1 MVMVDKDPS
10 KATAIGTMLQAGGM
24 VSSASDNLVF
34 PYSTDP
40 GNQNPKYELIELVG
54 GTQILFFASNYMLKP
69 MQERNDPRIPCYFEP
84 GAEAYAR
91 GLGVAQNLSKAN
103 ELYKKGVREACAFY
117 GVAENDIDTYV
128 TGLPELTTVTPENAL
143 YEIHMQQWIDLM
155 DRPFE
160 EFVQWRRSGTA
171 GNEVPTLQVPED
183 ATSKELIRRWEY
195 SPEEMTANINAP
207 KESPKIWE
215 KLWFDL

>member
-1 MVMVDKDPS
+1 MRF
-10 KATAIGTMLQAGGM
+10 IC
-24 VSSASDNLVF
+24 
-34 PYSTDP
+34 
-40 GNQNPKYELIELVG
+40 
-54 GTQILFFASNYMLKP
+54 SN
-69 MQERNDPRIPCYFEP
+69 
-84 GAEAYAR
+84 G
-91 GLGVAQNLSKAN
+91 
-103 ELYKKGVREACAFY
+103 
-117 GVAENDIDTYV
+117 
-128 TGLPELTTVTPENAL
+128 
-143 YEIHMQQWIDLM
+143 LM

>member
-1 MVMVDKDPS
+1 
-10 KATAIGTMLQAGGM
+10 MLA
-24 VSSASDNLVF
+24 V
-34 PYSTDP
+34 
-40 GNQNPKYELIELVG
+40 
-54 GTQILFFASNYMLKP
+54 
-69 MQERNDPRIPCYFEP
+69 
-84 GAEAYAR
+84 
-91 GLGVAQNLSKAN
+91 LGVAQNLSKAN

-195 SPEEMTANINAP
+195 SPEEMNG
-207 KESPKIWE
+207 
-215 KLWFDL
+215 

>member
-1 MVMVDKDPS
+1 M
-10 KATAIGTMLQAGGM
+10 
-24 VSSASDNLVF
+24 NF
-34 PYSTDP
+34 
-40 GNQNPKYELIELVG
+40 
-54 GTQILFFASNYMLKP
+54 TQH
-69 MQERNDPRIPCYFEP
+69 CFE
-84 GAEAYAR
+84 R

-103 ELYKKGVREACAFY
+103 ELYKKGIREACAFY
-117 GVAENDIDTYV
+117 GVAEADIDTYV
-128 TGLPELTTVTPENAL
+128 TGLPELTALTQEKAL

>member
-1 MVMVDKDPS
+1 MFNNILSARFEYYEKYTKNTLLDYTMAPS
-10 KATAIGTMLQAGGM
+10 VGFPTMKE
-24 VSSASDNLVF
+24 NLGRISNKGYEVTLRLM
-34 PYSTDP
+34 PYSDP
-40 GNQNPKYELIELVG
+40 ARQAYWNVIFTCSHNKSLIEE
-54 GTQILFFASNYMLKP
+54 ISNALKV
-69 MQERNDPRIPCYFEP
+69 MNEKQMEIADEVDDP
-84 GAEAYAR
+84 
-91 GLGVAQNLSKAN
+91 
-103 ELYKKGVREACAFY
+103 
-117 GVAENDIDTYV
+117 YV
-128 TGLPELTTVTPENAL
+128 TGLPELTALTQEKAL

-195 SPEEMTANINAP
+195 SPEEMTAKINAP

>member
-1 MVMVDKDPS
+1 MFRVTTLESDSEEARKKDYSRDFFGRPAS
-10 KATAIGTMLQAGGM
+10 LT
-24 VSSASDNLVF
+24 VSGQL
-34 PYSTDP
+34 
-40 GNQNPKYELIELVG
+40 E
-54 GTQILFFASNYMLKP
+54 
-69 MQERNDPRIPCYFEP
+69 
-84 GAEAYAR
+84 AEAYAR

-103 ELYKKGVREACAFY
+103 ELYKKGIREACAFY
-117 GVAENDIDTYV
+117 GVAEADIDTYV
-128 TGLPELTTVTPENAL
+128 TGLPELTALTQEKAL